1 MLKIKNLYLIWV
13 VLGVAVISAWGQVQS
28 DNNSN
33 VEKELRQ
40 HLKKLDRWGIAQLL
54 YTEKVV
60 DEKQKKRAQST
71 SNPDELALL
80 AEDEDSGVRFYV
92 ASNRNVPLDVQ
103 LQLVEDPEEIVRSG
117 VALSLAYSL
126 QEGSIQK
133 QLKER
138 IADRLAGD
146 EKPIVRMSLASNRA
160 LPNRIYEKLAA
171 DKDPIIR
178 QKLAEN
184 GRIPRS
190 ALAALA
196 RDSLAIVRT
205 SAAAHDLLP
214 PSILQE
220 LGRDV
225 EPAVRTAVAGNI
237 NTPTAT
243 LDSLALDVDAL
254 VRLAVAQHP
263 RTQPKALALL
273 ADDGD
278 LAIQKSVA
286 QHPLAGKELLF
297 ALSDAQR
304 DAGVREVARKRL
316 EPILRSEIRED
327 VLERWNTH

>member
-1 MLKIKNLYLIWV
+1 MLKIISLCILA
-13 VLGVAVISAWGQVQS
+13 VLLGSCVTNAWGQGYS
-28 DNNSN
+28 KDSSSI
-33 VEKELRQ
+33 EEELRQ

-103 LQLVEDPEEIVRSG
+103 LQLVEDQEEIVRSG
-117 VALSLAYSL
+117 VALSLSYSL
-126 QEGSIQK
+126 QDAPIQK

-138 IADRLAGD
+138 IADRLAD
-146 EKPIVRMSLASNRA
+146 DKKPIVRMSLASNSA
-160 LPNRIYEKLAA
+160 LPNPIYEKLAA
-171 DKDPIIR
+171 DRDPIIR

-184 GRIPRS
+184 VHVPRA
-190 ALAALA
+190 ALIVLA
-196 RDSLAIVRT
+196 RDSLAIVR
-205 SAAAHDLLP
+205 SAAAAHNHLPGLL
-214 PSILQE
+214 LEE
-220 LGRDV
+220 LARDV
-225 EPAVRTAVAGNI
+225 EPAVRAAVAGNV
-237 NTPTAT
+237 NTPATT

-254 VRLAVAQHP
+254 VRLTVAQHP
-263 RTQPKALALL
+263 HTQPNALTLL
-273 ADDGD
+273 ADDAD
-278 LAIQKSVA
+278 IAIQKSVA
-286 QHPLAGKELLF
+286 EHPLADKQLLF
-297 ALSDAQR
+297 ALSAAQR